1 MVFHI
6 ILKHIVLKVNFFV
19 WYLTKDLGF
28 KGDRGEIGAPGPV
41 GRPGDDGSDGR
52 DGAPGERG
60 NSGPQVTA
68 NHYRWA
74 KRGAHL
80 YILNRK
86 HMTVF
91 FIECTNIYPLVFFPE
106 T

>member
-1 MVFHI
+1 M
-6 ILKHIVLKVNFFV
+6 

-91 FIECTNIYPLVFFPE
+91 FIECTNIYPLVFFPKHRVPF
-106 T
+106 